1 MNKNFLKEG
10 LGWGILLWFIGY
22 VLGIIL
28 FFIMPPDKLG
38 WVIMPI
44 GIVLTLWVCLRKI
57 QAKDL
62 SYYVKI
68 AIIWTVIA
76 VIFDYFFLVLLI
88 KPEDGYYKLDVYLYY
103 LFTFLLP
110 LAAYFWKTN
119 KS

>member
-44 GIVLTLWVCLRKI
+44 GIVLTLWVALKKI
-57 QAKDL
+57 QSTSLKYFL
-62 SYYVKI
+62 GIS
-68 AIIWTVIA
+68 IIWTCVAIL
-76 VIFDYFFLVLLI
+76 FDYFFLVQLI

-103 LFTFLLP
+103 IFTFLLP
-110 LAAYFWKTN
+110 LSAYFWKIK